1 MGLVGDA
8 AAAIASGRTDDPRRS
23 SSLKEIRFAATFFDA
38 YIDAQLDERVRD
50 EFALLAACSYYLAD
64 LPGNARLLVSRI
76 AEPSSQG
83 ADGLDWLTF
92 KLLRSSFDLAD
103 TDRAQRPRLAT
114 ALLSLQLYQ
123 TARGDPEPLLEA
135 TQTLRSEAYDG
146 GDGRALLY
154 GDLVAAIA
162 KKKIANSART
172 VLPTASDLA
181 LEVWAPVLQKAS
193 SITELWPAQMRICDV
208 GLLRGRSAVVQ
219 MPTSAGKTRATE
231 LIIRSAFLANR
242 TSLAVIVSPF
252 RALQQ
257 TRNPPPAVFCCSSR
271 LFNMPDAK

>member
-135 TQTLRSEAYDG
+135 TQTLRSEALRWGRWTRPSLRRLGCSYCQKENCKLCSDRLTYG
-146 GDGRALLY
+146 FRSCARGVGPGPSESIIYHRAL
-154 GDLVAAIA
+154 
-162 KKKIANSART
+162 
-172 VLPTASDLA
+172 
-181 LEVWAPVLQKAS
+181 AS
-193 SITELWPAQMRICDV
+193 SNAD
-208 GLLRGRSAVVQ
+208 LRRWFAPRALGGRS
-219 MPTSAGKTRATE
+219 
-231 LIIRSAFLANR
+231 
-242 TSLAVIVSPF
+242 
-252 RALQQ
+252 
-257 TRNPPPAVFCCSSR
+257 
-271 LFNMPDAK
+271 DAHKRW